1 MLFRFSNVTKK
12 HVSKKN
18 KYVTIEISFGSLIW
32 NHQTTAAQEH
42 L

>member
-18 KYVTIEISFGSLIW
+18 IYVTIEISFGNLIW
-32 NHQTTAAQEH
+32 NPRTIAAQEH